1 MASLGTVQAVLDID
15 VGKAI
20 ASLTSLGKKAKDT
33 GKDLE
38 SLGKA
43 EKEFAAAA
51 PKFDISA
58 APLEVAAKQLERL
71 IQVYDRKKEE
81 LAKAAEGSIRYSE
94 VSSGLMAIER
104 DIARVTD
111 NINASLGK
119 IGLKFDARSLFNG
132 NGFTASS
139 LMMGA
144 ESVGKKYI
152 EDIDAMLQ
160 KNKALSLLPESWR
173 KAFATIIAEV
183 DGFTGRIRK
192 GTSLHEFAKENLG
205 YEDKAPLAVAAMTK
219 ATEVMQKVGAIG
231 SFAAAGFT
239 LVGKAALGAVA
250 GVVGFANALK
260 LAYKVAVN
268 RFQHDPTLD
277 LFQRAEAYESALRKI
292 SVQAEGEQNGLTRTD
307 YDSMAREF
315 SKYANVTRT
324 EALEVAKSLSLVGNI
339 GQSFG
344 NKIRKGTEIGKE
356 AIADINKASQ
366 MLVDFTALRG
376 GDTTKFED
384 IKKQADNLRIAFSS
398 WDNFQELTSHVALF
412 TEEQQKAIEKTKAM
426 KGEAAAL
433 NEAFSYLPENLA
445 GINDKSLTPLEKA
458 WGDLRANVRSAWD
471 GIADDINWE
480 GISEK
485 LAGLFGDIG
494 TRLSEWLSGASEWV
508 APMMEGLANGI
519 IDGVQWVVDAFSGIK
534 DAVWQVFADIANN
547 SAVQSFVEGFSSLIE
562 SLGERFRAFMDS
574 SLVEGFA
581 GGLQLA
587 AEGALN
593 LGGAIM
599 ELASVAV
606 DFAALAADFLHLDD
620 ILGGVIYTIGGLI
633 GIIGDLVS
641 MAVDGWK
648 LIIEG
653 AQNLW
658 NVVASQEA
666 WGQLGKGISNA
677 IDWFAD
683 LYNKA
688 VGFVNGIKT
697 AIANMF
703 SAAGQV
709 LGFVKDRA
717 HQAAAAAGERVK
729 TAAASIG
736 DSPDAGSKIAAVTAE
751 VDKMNRAVESN
762 TKAVTDNKK
771 ALKTWTPSAG
781 GGGGGRRRGG
791 GGGGKSDA
799 DKQADRD
806 AKNADRYLKS
816 LREQAQEINRLTKL
830 ERLRYDIE
838 TGAINL
844 TDEQLEQARKFA
856 EIIDNRVR
864 LQRQERIEI
873 ELATQALS
881 YRREAE
887 DAGLRVADVGAQ
899 MTMPDRLFT
908 QMQEL
913 RGMALEYQRQI
924 EDLQL
929 RERQDLIGK
938 SAEEAAEIANK
949 YRVMTA
955 MAESAYQERVKFWQM
970 EVDAVEQFSH
980 DIGANYKKGLLEV
993 ADWYSKLG
1001 KDIQSAT
1008 TSWANKTADALAGF
1022 VRKGKLDFKSL
1033 ADSILDD
1040 LARIASQQFVSAIA
1054 GGFTGGWTSGGGGG
1068 GGGFFSGIWNAIK
1081 GIFGFASG
1089 GYTGAGGKHEPAG
1102 IVHAGEFVIN
1112 AASTRRLVD
1121 EFGWDFLKKLNGY
1134 SSGGYVTPLPSIV
1147 KSGGN
1152 GGIVHDADIEVNIY
1166 NQTDGQVTT
1175 RRNKNGWLDVFI
1187 KQAVDAVAADIAMGG
1202 AVASAM
1208 QGTYALNRG
1217 YGVQRRG
1224 F

>member
-15 VGKAI
+15 AGKAI
-20 ASLTSLGKKAKDT
+20 ASLTSLGKSAKQSADAL
-33 GKDLE
+33 K
-38 SLGKA
+38 SLGQQQDSAQSKLQKGNFA
-43 EKEFAAAA
+43 KLVEGFGSGYGASKFGDVFRKDEIEKELASIGAKVDWTKLYEGFKKTGNPFANFSQDEITGAF
-51 PKFDISA
+51 KGIH
-58 APLEVAAKQLERL
+58 AKYSQ
-71 IQVYDRKKEE
+71 E
-81 LAKAAEGSIRYSE
+81 LS
-94 VSSGLMAIER
+94 
-104 DIARVTD
+104 
-111 NINASLGK
+111 K
-119 IGLKFDARSLFNG
+119 I
-132 NGFTASS
+132 
-139 LMMGA
+139 MG
-144 ESVGKKYI
+144 ENKVL
-152 EDIDAMLQ
+152 AM
-160 KNKALSLLPESWR
+160 LPESWR
-173 KAFATIIAEV
+173 SNLAKVVGVV
-183 DGFTGRIRK
+183 DLYMGKIRK
-192 GTSLHEFAKENLG
+192 GTTLHNFATENFG
-205 YEDKAPLAVAAMTK
+205 YTDKSFSVQALTK
-219 ATEVMQKVGAIG
+219 ATQAAQMLG
-231 SFAAAGFT
+231 SVTSLAAAGVT
-239 LVGKAALGAVA
+239 LIGKSAAIAAASVIGL
-250 GVVGFANALK
+250 ANALK
-260 LAYKVAVN
+260 FGYKALVGFV
-268 RFQHDPTLD
+268 QKDPTLD

-534 DAVWQVFADIANN
+534 DAVGQVFADIANN
-547 SAVQSFVEGFSSLIE
+547 SAVQSFVAGFSSLIE
-562 SLGERFRAFMDS
+562 S
-574 SLVEGFA
+574 
-581 GGLQLA
+581 
-587 AEGALN
+587 

-606 DFAALAADFLHLDD
+606 DFAAWAADFLHLDD

-688 VGFVNGIKT
+688 VGFVNGIKN
-697 AIANMF
+697 AIADMF

-709 LGFVKDRA
+709 LGFVKERA
-717 HQAAAAAGERVK
+717 HQAATAAGERVK
-729 TAAASIG
+729 TSAANIG
-736 DSPDAGSKIAAVTAE
+736 DSADAGAKIAAVTAE
-751 VDKMNRAVESN
+751 VDKMNRAVDSN
-762 TKAVTDNKK
+762 TKALTENKK
-771 ALKTWTPSAG
+771 ALKTWTPSASG
-781 GGGGGRRRGG
+781 GGRRGGGGGR
-791 GGGGKSDA
+791 GGKSDA
-799 DKQADRD
+799 DKQAERD

-838 TGAINL
+838 TGAIKL
-844 TDEQLEQARKFA
+844 SDEQLEQARKFA

-887 DAGLRVADVGAQ
+887 DAGLRVSDIGAQ
-899 MTMPDRLFT
+899 MTMPDRLFS
-908 QMQEL
+908 QMREL

-955 MAESAYQERVKFWQM
+955 MAESAYQDRVKFWQM

-1054 GGFTGGWTSGGGGG
+1054 GGFTGGWTTGGSSGGGGL
-1068 GGGFFSGIWNAIK
+1068 FSGIWKAIK
-1081 GIFGFASG
+1081 GIFGWSEG

-1112 AASTRRLVD
+1112 AQSTRRLVD

-1134 SSGGYVTPLPSIV
+1134 ADGGYVTPLPSIV
-1147 KSGGN
+1147 TSGGN

-1175 RRNKNGWLDVFI
+1175 RRNKNGGLDVFI
-1187 KQAVDAVAADIAMGG
+1187 KQVVDAVAADIAIGG

>member
-15 VGKAI
+15 AGKAI
-20 ASLTSLGKKAKDT
+20 ASLTSLGKSAKQSAEAL
-33 GKDLE
+33 K
-38 SLGKA
+38 SLGQQQDAAQSKLQKGNFA
-43 EKEFAAAA
+43 KLVEGFGSSYGASKFGDLFRKDEIEKELASIGAKVDWTKLYEGFKKTGNPFANFSQDEITGAF
-51 PKFDISA
+51 KGIH
-58 APLEVAAKQLERL
+58 AKYSQ
-71 IQVYDRKKEE
+71 E
-81 LAKAAEGSIRYSE
+81 LS
-94 VSSGLMAIER
+94 
-104 DIARVTD
+104 
-111 NINASLGK
+111 K
-119 IGLKFDARSLFNG
+119 I
-132 NGFTASS
+132 
-139 LMMGA
+139 MG
-144 ESVGKKYI
+144 E
-152 EDIDAMLQ
+152 
-160 KNKALSLLPESWR
+160 NKVLSLLPESWR
-173 KAFATIIAEV
+173 SNLAKVVGVV
-183 DGFTGRIRK
+183 DLYMGKIRK
-192 GTSLHEFAKENLG
+192 GTTLHNFASENFG
-205 YEDKAPLAVAAMTK
+205 YTEKSFSVQALTK
-219 ATEVMQKVGAIG
+219 ATQAAQMLG
-231 SFAAAGFT
+231 SVTSLAAAGVT
-239 LVGKAALGAVA
+239 LIGKSAAIAAASVIGL
-250 GVVGFANALK
+250 ANALK
-260 LAYKVAVN
+260 FGYKALVGFV
-268 RFQHDPTLD
+268 QKDPTLD

-344 NKIRKGTEIGKE
+344 NKIRKGTEIGKD

-412 TEEQQKAIEKTKAM
+412 TEEQQKAIEKTKSM

-458 WGDLRANVRSAWD
+458 WGDMRANVRSAWD

-508 APMMEGLANGI
+508 APMMEGIANGI

-534 DAVWQVFADIANN
+534 DAASQIFSAIANN
-547 SAVQSFVEGFSSLIE
+547 SAVKSFADSFGNLLDT
-562 SLGERFRAFMDS
+562 LGERFASFMDS

-587 AEGALN
+587 ANGALN
-593 LGGAIM
+593 LGSAIM
-599 ELASVAV
+599 DLAS
-606 DFAALAADFLHLDD
+606 AALDIGAWVADLLHLDD

-648 LIIEG
+648 LIIDG
-653 AQNLW
+653 VQNLW
-658 NVVASQEA
+658 NAVASQEA

-717 HQAAAAAGERVK
+717 HQAANHASERVK

-736 DSPDAGSKIAAVTAE
+736 DSTDAGSKIAAVTAE
-751 VDKMNRAVESN
+751 VDKMNRAVENN
-762 TKAVTDNKK
+762 TKAITENKK

-791 GGGGKSDA
+791 GGGRGGQSDA
-799 DKQADRD
+799 DKQAERD

-838 TGAINL
+838 TGAIKL

-887 DAGLRVADVGAQ
+887 DASLRVSDVGAQ

-913 RGMALEYQRQI
+913 RSMALEYQRQI

-955 MAESAYQERVKFWQM
+955 MAESAYLERVQFWQM

-980 DIGANYKKGLLEV
+980 DISANYKKGLLEV

-1008 TSWANKTADALAGF
+1008 TSWANKTADALASF

-1054 GGFTGGWTSGGGGG
+1054 GGFTGGWTSSGGGGG
-1068 GGGFFSGIWNAIK
+1068 GGLFSGIWNAIK

-1112 AASTRRLVD
+1112 AQSTRRLAD

-1134 SSGGYVTPLPSIV
+1134 ADGGYVTPLPSIV

-1166 NQTDGQVTT
+1166 NQTEGQVTT
-1175 RRNKNGWLDVFI
+1175 RRNKNGGLDVFI

>member
-15 VGKAI
+15 AGKAI
-20 ASLTSLGKKAKDT
+20 ASLTSLGKSARQSADSLRALGQQQAAT
-33 GKDLE
+33 QSNLQRGNFAQLVNGFGAGKLNKSE
-38 SLGKA
+38 I
-43 EKEFAAAA
+43 EKELASIGARVDWTKLYEGFRKTGN
-51 PKFDISA
+51 PFSNLSQSEITSA
-58 APLEVAAKQLERL
+58 FSGIHARYSQ
-71 IQVYDRKKEE
+71 E
-81 LAKAAEGSIRYSE
+81 LAKI
-94 VSSGLMAIER
+94 
-104 DIARVTD
+104 
-111 NINASLGK
+111 
-119 IGLKFDARSLFNG
+119 
-132 NGFTASS
+132 
-139 LMMGA
+139 MG
-144 ESVGKKYI
+144 E
-152 EDIDAMLQ
+152 
-160 KNKALSLLPESWR
+160 NKVLALLPESWR
-173 KAFATIIAEV
+173 NNLAKVVGLV
-183 DGFTGRIRK
+183 DLYMGKIRK
-192 GTSLHEFAKENLG
+192 GTTLHNFASENFGYQNTPISVQALTRATQAAQMLG
-205 YEDKAPLAVAAMTK
+205 SVTSM
-219 ATEVMQKVGAIG
+219 
-231 SFAAAGFT
+231 AAAGVT
-239 LVGKAALGAVA
+239 LIGKSAAIAAASVIGL
-250 GVVGFANALK
+250 ANALK
-260 LAYKVAVN
+260 FGYTALVGFVQK
-268 RFQHDPTLD
+268 DPTLD

-307 YDSMAREF
+307 YDKMAREF

-324 EALEVAKSLSLVGNI
+324 EALEIAKALSLVGNI
-339 GQSFG
+339 GQTYGSR
-344 NKIRKGTEIGKE
+344 IRKGTLIGKE
-356 AIADINKASQ
+356 AIADIGKASK
-366 MLVDFTALRG
+366 MLVDFTAMRG

-384 IKKQADNLRIAFSS
+384 VKKQANNLRIAFSS
-398 WDNFQELTSHVALF
+398 WENLQKFSSYVALF
-412 TEEQQKAIEKTKAM
+412 NEEQQKSIEKTKAL

-445 GINDKSLTPLEKA
+445 GINDKSITPLEKA

-471 GIADDINWE
+471 GIADDINFE
-480 GISEK
+480 SISEK
-485 LAGLFGDIG
+485 LAGLFGDIN
-494 TRLSEWLSGASEWV
+494 TRLSEWLSGASEWI

-519 IDGVQWVVDAFSGIK
+519 IDGVKWLVDAFSGIK
-534 DAVWQVFADIANN
+534 DAFANVFSGIENN
-547 SAVQSFVEGFSSLIE
+547 NAVQRFAEGFTSLLDALGDKFSS
-562 SLGERFRAFMDS
+562 FMDS
-574 SLVEGFA
+574 SIFEGFA

-587 AEGALN
+587 AEGALQ

-606 DFAALAADFLHLDD
+606 DFAAWAADFLHLDE
-620 ILGGVIYTIGGLI
+620 IMGGVIYTIGGLI

-641 MAVDGWK
+641 MAFDGWK
-648 LIIEG
+648 LIIEW

-751 VDKMNRAVESN
+751 VDKMNRAVEGN
-762 TKAVTDNKK
+762 TKALTENKK

-781 GGGGGRRRGG
+781 GGGGRRRGGG

-799 DKQADRD
+799 DKQAERD

-838 TGAINL
+838 TGAIKL
-844 TDEQLEQARKFA
+844 SDEQLEQARKFA

-873 ELATQALS
+873 ELATQSLS

-887 DAGLRVADVGAQ
+887 DAGLRVADVGTQ

-955 MAESAYQERVKFWQM
+955 MAESAYQERVHFWQM

-980 DIGANYKKGLLEV
+980 DIGANYNKGLLEV

-1054 GGFTGGWTSGGGGG
+1054 GGFTGGWTNGGGG

-1089 GYTGAGGKHEPAG
+1089 GYTGAGGKQEPAG

-1134 SSGGYVTPLPSIV
+1134 SNGGYVTPLPSIV

-1152 GGIVHDADIEVNIY
+1152 GGIVHDADIQVNVY
-1166 NQTDGQVTT
+1166 NQTDSQVTT
-1175 RRNKNGWLDVFI
+1175 RRNKNGGLDVFI